1 MKIVFFTHYSELYGA
16 NKSLINLIEGLIS
29 LYTIQP
35 LVVIP
40 TNIEPFQWRMENSI
54 QHPFHYTRRWVLSS
68 HFELFQDLLHLSRK
82 FRIHSRRRTTIECI
96 QKPFSLKQAG
106 SRQDAVCLRYKWWI
120 CPRWITQSFID
131 GNG

>member
-40 TNIEPFQWRMENSI
+40 KEGAISLVLKEKNIPYI
-54 QHPFHYTRRWVLSS
+54 VV
-68 HFELFQDLLHLSRK
+68 K
-82 FRIHSRRRTTIECI
+82 FYLWCEI
-96 QKPFSLKQAG
+96 KK
-106 SRQDAVCLRYKWWI
+106 KK
-120 CPRWITQSFID
+120 
-131 GNG
+131 